1 MPITSVATSSP
12 LSDSSSLLIFS
23 TADLVCLDSSLL
35 ESCSSCVQD
44 DVDVVEDEDSD
55 PFSSALY
62 RDDCNCN
69 ISMCSG
75 HDNDVDEEGKG
86 WL

>member
-1 MPITSVATSSP
+1 M
-12 LSDSSSLLIFS
+12 
-23 TADLVCLDSSLL
+23 
-35 ESCSSCVQD
+35 QD